1 MTQGPTPPAEMTPSL
16 ETPPPPSPAVS
27 PVAAADPPKIA
38 GGIEAILFSTD
49 RPVQAIRLASALGLV
64 SDVDQAPAENA
75 ATSDGAGV
83 PAQQTVE
90 APESTVGGEGGAEGD
105 AGESTPV
112 VVVSKPR
119 KTHKKATPAND
130 AATARAKAIDSI
142 RAGVAHLN
150 HVYHETGRSFRI
162 ESLAGGFRVMTLPE
176 FSGAIAAFQGARART
191 SLSPAALETLAI
203 VSYKQPITRA
213 RLEAIRGVACGEI
226 LRSLME
232 RRLVTIVG
240 RAEELGRPMLYGT
253 TARFLE
259 LFGLSSLKDLPTA
272 EELRSKT

>member
-1 MTQGPTPPAEMTPSL
+1 MTQAPADPTHAADTVLPAPTEL
-16 ETPPPPSPAVS
+16 
-27 PVAAADPPKIA
+27 AAAAGPVDPAKVA

-64 SDVDQAPAENA
+64 SEVDEAPAEA
-75 ATSDGAGV
+75 AAVEVAGPGQASEADAGAG
-83 PAQQTVE
+83 T
-90 APESTVGGEGGAEGD
+90 S
-105 AGESTPV
+105 PV
-112 VVVSKPR
+112 VETPKAR
-119 KTHKKATPAND
+119 KSRKKAGPASD
-130 AATARAKAIDSI
+130 AAAARARAIETI
-142 RAGVAHLN
+142 RGGVAHLN
-150 HVYHETGRSFRI
+150 TVYQESGRSFRI
-162 ESLAGGFRVMTLPE
+162 ESLAGGYRVMTLPE
-176 FSGAIAAFQGARART
+176 YSGAIAAFQGARART
-191 SLSPAALETLAI
+191 SLSPAALEALAI

-253 TARFLE
+253 TGRFLE

-272 EELRSKT
+272 EELRSKN

>member
-1 MTQGPTPPAEMTPSL
+1 MTQAPADITASLEVSPSATTPPATS
-16 ETPPPPSPAVS
+16 VD
-27 PVAAADPPKIA
+27 PVQIA

-49 RPVQAIRLASALGLV
+49 RPVQAVRLASALGLI
-64 SDVDQAPAENA
+64 SDADEAPAD
-75 ATSDGAGV
+75 SV
-83 PAQQTVE
+83 PATTDSSPTALQTPDATQS
-90 APESTVGGEGGAEGD
+90 APDEGKSTGK
-105 AGESTPV
+105 AGEPAAIV
-112 VVVSKPR
+112 ALPKQKKPR
-119 KTHKKATPAND
+119 KKAAPTSD
-130 AATARAKAIDSI
+130 AAALRARAVQAI
-142 RAGVAHLN
+142 RAGVDHLN
-150 HVYHETGRSFRI
+150 HVYEESGRSFRI

-191 SLSPAALETLAI
+191 SLSPAALEALAI
-203 VSYKQPITRA
+203 VSYKQPITRSK
-213 RLEAIRGVACGEI
+213 LEAIRGVACGEI

-253 TARFLE
+253 TGRFLE